1 MKKAL
6 IVLLSLLTLAVAQGK
21 PKIAVYVTG
30 AKDPGVDKALGTMML
45 SALVNSGRYQAV
57 ERSEEFL
64 KQLAAEHSKQRSG
77 AIENDQIKKLGK
89 QFGVDFIC
97 IADVTPALGSYSVSA
112 RIMNVESAEIV
123 AMGNTDSQMNVLAEL
138 SDASQRIV
146 AMMFGLSAPAQQ
158 ARPTQPVQEA
168 RRTES
173 VKTTIEGTLV
183 PGNSLTEKLAWL
195 QRSADSHNT
204 YILEVKAN
212 ENIAPHTFEYKGGIN
227 ITIVLRGDNVN
238 RTIRLSSHGNMFV
251 IRPNV
256 TFVLENNI
264 TLHGHNQNTGSIIY
278 VDGGTLKMNTGSTI
292 TGNLKSSNNGGGVY
306 VANKGIFEMNGGT
319 ISGNAAFNEGGGVYI
334 YGGGTFTMKGG
345 TISGNT
351 AHQWGGGID
360 VNSGTFVMRGGT
372 ITGNTATNNGG
383 GGVSMNAY
391 QTVTISGGT
400 ITGNTAR
407 ENGGGVFVNPNGIF
421 TKNGGIITGYSSD
434 KSNGNVVIDEGGNV
448 LARKGHAVFASEDIR
463 KETTAGPEANLSY
476 DGNKWNNK
484 SSGAW
489 DR

>member
-1 MKKAL
+1 MRKAL
-6 IVLLSLLTLAVAQGK
+6 IILLSLLAIAVAQGK

-168 RRTES
+168 RRTTPTELPING
-173 VKTTIEGTLV
+173 TIV

-195 QRSADSHNT
+195 QKSADSHNT
-204 YILEVKAN
+204 YILEVNTN
-212 ENIAPHTFEYKGGIN
+212 ENIIPHTLEYKGAIN

-238 RTIRLSSHGNMFV
+238 RTIRLKSNGTMFD
-251 IRPNV
+251 IRSNV
-256 TFVLENNI
+256 TFILENNI
-264 TLHGHNQNTGSIIY
+264 TLQGHSGNNGSIVY
-278 VDGGTLKMNTGSTI
+278 VNGGTFKMNNGATV
-292 TGNLKSSNNGGGVY
+292 TGNTSNKHGGGVYMQSGTFTMSGGTISGNTASEGGGGVY
-306 VANKGIFEMNGGT
+306 VAMGNTFTMNGGT
-319 ISGNAAFNEGGGVYI
+319 ISGNTNSGVWVVYSA
-334 YGGGTFTMKGG
+334 TFIMNGG
-345 TISGNT
+345 TISSNAAT
-351 AHQWGGGID
+351 WGGGIH
-360 VNSGTFVMRGGT
+360 VASFATFNMRGGT
-372 ITGNTATNNGG
+372 ITGNTAIGSG
-383 GGVSMNAY
+383 GGVYVDYNAKFNK
-391 QTVTISGGT
+391 T
-400 ITGNTAR
+400 N
-407 ENGGGVFVNPNGIF
+407 
-421 TKNGGIITGYSSD
+421 GIITGYASD
-434 KSNGNVVIDEGGNV
+434 QSDGNVVIDGSV
-448 LARKGHAVFASEDIR
+448 LARRGHAVLVARSFGKENLR
-463 KETTAGPEANLSY
+463 KETTAGPKENLSCAGNNNEQV
-476 DGNKWNNK
+476 DGV
-484 SSGAW
+484 W
-489 DR
+489 DQ